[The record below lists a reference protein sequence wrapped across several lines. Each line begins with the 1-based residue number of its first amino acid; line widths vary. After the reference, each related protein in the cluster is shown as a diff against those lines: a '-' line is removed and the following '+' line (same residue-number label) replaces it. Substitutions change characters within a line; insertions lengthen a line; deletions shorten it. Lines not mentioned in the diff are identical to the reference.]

1 MNYDAINAIGTVLSA
16 IATSGACIVALYLG
30 LRKPK
35 KSLSIRVNFYEKSH
49 VVNKVIDPQYMILA
63 SELNDEHAG
72 PLLLGFNTRNNY
84 TEDVVIVGFSERARF
99 NHTIKALFKRLS
111 RMRHKKVSSL
121 TKDGFISIDLQFGER
136 FYPFSFPV
144 LIKPNERQLLAVN
157 CDCIKQ
163 AQLDREKSRLFNLKK
178 PLKFFAIDIEGNRY
192 KVASKIPAE
201 NFYKEKTCRL
211 IKRHW
216 LD

>member
-16 IATSGACIVALYLG
+16 IATSSACIVALYLG

-35 KSLSIRVNFYEKSH
+35 KNLSIRVNFYEKSH
-49 VVNKVIDPQYMILA
+49 VVNKVIDPRNMILA
-63 SELNDEHAG
+63 SELNDKDAG
-72 PLLLGFNTRNNY
+72 PLLLDFNTRNNCI
-84 TEDVVIVGFSERARF
+84 EDVVMVGFSERARF

-111 RMRHKKVSSL
+111 RMRH
-121 TKDGFISIDLQFGER
+121 
-136 FYPFSFPV
+136 
-144 LIKPNERQLLAVN
+144 
-157 CDCIKQ
+157 
-163 AQLDREKSRLFNLKK
+163 KK

-211 IKRHW
+211 IKQHW